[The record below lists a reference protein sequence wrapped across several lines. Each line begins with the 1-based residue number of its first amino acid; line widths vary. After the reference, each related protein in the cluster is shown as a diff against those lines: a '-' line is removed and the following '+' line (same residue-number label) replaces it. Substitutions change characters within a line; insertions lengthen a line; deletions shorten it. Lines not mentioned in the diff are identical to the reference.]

1 MIGAVLQVAERSI
14 PPPLSFGGV
23 HSEPMLLQGYYFVD
37 RNSRFDVALWQ
48 ETDTGKRN
56 RVQMV
61 LGISDSE
68 VESLQG
74 LVETGQFK
82 LVQEADAESFF

>member
-1 MIGAVLQVAERSI
+1 
-14 PPPLSFGGV
+14 
-23 HSEPMLLQGYYFVD
+23 MLFIYLFVTTL
-37 RNSRFDVALWQ
+37 RQEADV
-48 ETDTGKRN
+48 GKRN
-56 RVQMV
+56 RVQSV

-82 LVQEADAESFF
+82 LDQEADAESFF